1 MQDFVGLTELQLLA
15 ELPDDPKAA
24 KAAAEAAEG
33 FVGRG
38 EGRTNVLEGE
48 AAEGEE
54 TVEAT
59 EARLRSCLEMQDR
72 LAKKARVQV
81 TPQPSTPQPSTPQPS
96 TVGLLTPTLTP
107 TLPPTLTLTLT
118 LTLTRPRPHRR
129 RRRPRPTLAS
139 SRLSPSAPA
148 RATSRRP
155 ALRTTLMTISTR
167 TLPLPRHR

>member
-1 MQDFVGLTELQLLA
+1 MQDFVGLTELRVLA
-15 ELPDDPKAA
+15 ELPDDP

-96 TVGLLTPTLTP
+96 TPAAFQPTALHHTAAGTQLCIYYNTAHLL
-107 TLPPTLTLTLT
+107 
-118 LTLTRPRPHRR
+118 
-129 RRRPRPTLAS
+129 
-139 SRLSPSAPA
+139 
-148 RATSRRP
+148 
-155 ALRTTLMTISTR
+155 MC
-167 TLPLPRHR
+167 